1 MENNITEINKA
12 LANECIPDGHI
23 QITILF
29 HNGRW
34 KDIFIKILLKKS
46 IGTEI
51 IGRIGFG
58 KVLKECNDFPAHGQV
73 EIELLLEDKTIVDYK
88 ITKTNRIHN
97 KGCKL

>member
-1 MENNITEINKA
+1 MEDNIIGIKKA
-12 LANECIPDGHI
+12 LDNECISDGHI
-23 QITILF
+23 LITILF
-29 HNGRW
+29 HAGRW
-34 KDIFIKILLKKS
+34 KDIFIKTLSKKS
-46 IGTEI
+46 TATEI
-51 IGRIGFG
+51 IGKIGFG